1 MLRIGVT
8 GGIGSGKSIIC
19 RVLSELGYPV
29 FHSDNV
35 AKALLNN
42 DLNVREEISDLVGN
56 YIYTNTEIDKKRLA
70 EIIFKDETAREK
82 INSIIHPRV
91 RQKFEEFAKACRS
104 ELVFNEAAIL
114 FETDSY
120 KNFDATILVTAPE
133 ELRIERVMKRDGVS
147 REQVLDRIKSQWKD
161 EKKAELADYILVND
175 EKKPLLGQIEE
186 ILADLVSRPQ

>member
-42 DLNVREEISDLVGN
+42 DLNVREEISDLFGN
-56 YIYTNTEIDKKRLA
+56 DIYTNTEIDKKRLA

-175 EKKPLLGQIEE
+175 EKKPLLDQIEE